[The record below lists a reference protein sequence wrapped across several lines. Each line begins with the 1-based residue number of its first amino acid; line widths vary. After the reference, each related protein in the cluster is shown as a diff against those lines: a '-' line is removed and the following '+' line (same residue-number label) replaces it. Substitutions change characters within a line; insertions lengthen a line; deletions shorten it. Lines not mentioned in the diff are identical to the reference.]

1 MERGIPCKMAPSTF
15 KSTVFLD
22 LGYFFLDYDDA
33 SLNEKCAN
41 VAIVVTSEICR
52 GTWIA
57 WRGRNYKAFCS
68 AIGQVPQNGMLAM
81 SHK

>member
-1 MERGIPCKMAPSTF
+1 MGNDA
-15 KSTVFLD
+15 
-22 LGYFFLDYDDA
+22 A
-33 SLNEKCAN
+33 SLDEKRAN

>member
-1 MERGIPCKMAPSTF
+1 MGNDA
-15 KSTVFLD
+15 
-22 LGYFFLDYDDA
+22 A
-33 SLNEKCAN
+33 SLDEKRAN

-68 AIGQVPQNGMLAM
+68 AIGQVPQNGVLCVPSQGPATA
-81 SHK
+81 SQHCVAHFVDFGVIREV